1 MNKYRV
7 KILHVFHEILEV
19 EGETPEAAKQNA
31 VKIIEDENHKNNLGY
46 ESTVPSEHWSVIA
59 EEDFQKMLEDFKAQ
73 MANQGEPNNESNI
86 ITPSII
92 TP

>member
-19 EGETPEAAKQNA
+19 EAETPEAAKESA
-31 VKIIEDENHKNNLGY
+31 TRTIEDKDHKNNLGY
-46 ESTVPSEHWSVIA
+46 ESTIPAEHWSVVT

-73 MANQGEPNNESNI
+73 MGNQSAPNNESNI
-86 ITPSII
+86 ITP
-92 TP
+92 

>member
-7 KILHVFHEILEV
+7 KVLHVFHEILEV
-19 EGETPEAAKQNA
+19 EGETPEVAKESA
-31 VKIIEDENHKNNLGY
+31 IKIIKDENHKNNLGY
-46 ESTVPSEHWSVIA
+46 ESTIPAEHWSVIT
-59 EEDFQKMLEDFKAQ
+59 EEDFQNMLKDFKEQ
-73 MANQGEPNNESNI
+73 IEKEQSNI

>member
-19 EGETPEAAKQNA
+19 EGETPEAAKESA

-46 ESTVPSEHWSVIA
+46 ESTVPSEHWSVIT

-73 MANQGEPNNESNI
+73 LGNEVEPNKESNI
-86 ITPSII
+86 IIP
-92 TP
+92 